1 LSLAPPREIDRRAT
15 ERFLRAAIVRRPLA
29 TAIVASLGVALCLVV
44 LVAVLAVAL
53 ERVVVDRAPLASIVP
68 LLLGGAGA
76 VFVRALLVDLAE
88 RQAAEAAAMS
98 LASIRADVLAR
109 LFSDGNPF
117 AASRP
122 ASAGASALLD
132 GVDQLEP
139 YYARYIPLV
148 GRAVLVSVAY
158 LAIVFPVNWVVGT
171 LLLVATPF
179 IPLNLVAVGL
189 GAEAISRGQVE
200 ERHRLARVVLDR
212 LQGLATLRR
221 LGAAERELAAVAAA
235 TDTLRRKTVA
245 VLRVAVLSSAVLE
258 FFGTAMVAVA
268 ALYVGLALLGYVH
281 LGVGAQGLS
290 LESGLFLLLVAP
302 AYVQPLRAAAAAY
315 HDRADALAA
324 AQDLLPAVATADIA
338 SGPADWTS
346 ARGACDDVEGPPTI
360 ELRGVTVAYPGRPRA
375 ALHAIGL
382 TLPAG
387 RIVGVAGPSGAGK
400 STLLGVIAG
409 HVTPTLGTLLVD
421 GRPLHVAAPGA
432 WSARLAWMG
441 QRPYL
446 FPGSLADNIALGQP
460 KASQRAIAAAAE
472 QAGLGPLMAQR
483 AGGLNTTVGE
493 RGAGLSG
500 GEVRRVALARAFLK
514 DAPLLLLDE
523 PTASLDARTEEE
535 VLAAI
540 ATLARGRTV
549 VIASHSPRVLSLCD
563 TVVLLDEGALLDVA
577 HA

>member
-1 LSLAPPREIDRRAT
+1 LSLAPAREIDRRAT
-15 ERFLRAAIVRRPLA
+15 ERFLRAAIVRRPVA
-29 TAIVASLGVALCLVV
+29 TATVASLGVAMCLVV
-44 LVAVLAVAL
+44 LIAVLAVGL
-53 ERVVVDRAPLASIVP
+53 QRVVVDRTPLASIVP
-68 LLLGGAGA
+68 LLLGGAVA
-76 VFVRALLVDLAE
+76 VVVRALLVEVAE
-88 RQAAEAAAMS
+88 RQAAEGAADS
-98 LASIRADVLAR
+98 LASIRAGVLAR
-109 LFSDGNPF
+109 LVADGGPSAPSPS
-117 AASRP
+117 AA
-122 ASAGASALLD
+122 AGATALLD

-139 YYARYIPLV
+139 YYARYLPLV

-179 IPLNLVAVGL
+179 IPLNLLAVGL
-189 GAEAISRGQVE
+189 GAEAISRRQVQE
-200 ERHRLARVVLDR
+200 THRLAHVVLDR

-221 LGAAERELAAVAAA
+221 LGAAERELASVAAA
-235 TDTLRRKTVA
+235 TDTLRRRTVA

-258 FFGTAMVAVA
+258 FFGTAAMAVV
-268 ALYVGLALLGYVH
+268 ALYVGLVLLGYVH

-290 LESGLFLLLVAP
+290 LGSGLFLLLLAP

-324 AQDLLPAVATADIA
+324 AQDLLPTRATADIA
-338 SGPADWTS
+338 TAPTDWGST
-346 ARGACDDVEGPPTI
+346 RGQYDVGAPPTI
-360 ELRGVTVAYPGRPRA
+360 ELRGVTVAYPGRPRP
-375 ALHAIGL
+375 ALDAIGL
-382 TLPAG
+382 ILPAG

-409 HVTPTLGTLLVD
+409 HVAPTAGTLLVD
-421 GRPLHVAAPGA
+421 GRPLHMPAPA
-432 WSARLAWMG
+432 SWSARLAWMG

-446 FPGSLADNIALGQP
+446 FPGTLADNIALGRP
-460 KASQRAIAAAAE
+460 EASHRAIAAAAE
-472 QAGLGPLMAQR
+472 RAGLGPLLAGR
-483 AGGLNTTVGE
+483 AGGLNATVGE

-535 VLAAI
+535 ILAAI
-540 ATLARGRTV
+540 AALARGRTV
-549 VIASHSPRVLSLCD
+549 VIASHSPPVLRLCD
-563 TVVLLDEGALLDVA
+563 FVVMLDEGSLLDAA